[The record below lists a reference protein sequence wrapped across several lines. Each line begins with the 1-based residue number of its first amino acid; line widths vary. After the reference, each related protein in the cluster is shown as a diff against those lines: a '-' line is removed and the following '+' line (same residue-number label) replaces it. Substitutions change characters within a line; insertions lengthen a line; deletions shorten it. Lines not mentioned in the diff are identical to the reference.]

1 MPVGTDYAPVSYVG
15 NGIAVDFPANF
26 ISYEPDEV
34 LLFRETLSTG
44 AVVLVDPSDYNVTGV
59 PNSIS
64 VNYEMDG
71 NPVTNA
77 YRLWIVRRTEIEQP
91 LNITNSSG
99 FFPAILTRQLDRIAM
114 IQQEQKLDVDRAFK
128 VNYGQQGGII
138 TAGTEGQFA
147 GFDENGNIVPRA
159 AGPGSGDVTGPV
171 SSIDSHIVLFNGITG
186 KLLKDSGIAIAAVA
200 MLASPALTGI
210 PTAPT
215 AAQSVANTQIATT
228 AFAATKALLL
238 TNDAVNVLD
247 YGAVGN
253 GSTDDS
259 AAFAAAYAT
268 GARRIIVPGPNKTY
282 RIDTSPTTVGGS
294 RSVIWDVDPSVS
306 FTGTA
311 NAAAGF
317 LYARSNELHR
327 AAGPYWYSYMPT
339 QAHAPGGGISPYM
352 FEMVASDANAAR
364 QSATLYAGAVGASP
378 NAGANVWAANFMVAA
393 EGSAAGTYL
402 GLEIDV
408 NVGSGVTT
416 ATKGLAISGAG
427 PENATVA
434 IEIHRAGSSVW
445 NTGIS
450 IAKSSTAIKI
460 IPETGAAGII
470 IKSLT
475 AEPAVSGGVALA
487 IRQQADTKDTILLTR
502 ETNTSPTGYYL
513 RAVNADNS
521 ANVALLDMVGNF
533 TTVGLITSAGL
544 TASQGAAD
552 TSITVSANAG
562 QNRNLRFHT
571 GSLDRWRIY
580 ADNVA
585 EAGSNAGSDFII
597 RRYDDAGA
605 SLGNAIK
612 ITRSNGSVAVTGN
625 ISGSGYITGITIAN
639 SGAIDPGSVAA
650 TFKQRANNVDTLF
663 LQRFTD
669 SSPTGHL
676 IRVVDAANSTNLF
689 RLSSAGNVT
698 VSGLVDAAA
707 IYVSATKVVGT
718 RVTGWAAATGTATR
732 TTFATGSVTTAQLAE
747 RVKALIDDLTTHGLI
762 GT

>member
-1 MPVGTDYAPVSYVG
+1 MPKLVTADIGSFVQSTVDTINQNFA
-15 NGIAVDFPANF
+15 AV
-26 ISYEPDEV
+26 EV
-34 LLFRETLSTG
+34 AMEKTLSRDGTAPNQMG
-44 AVVLVDPSDYNVTGV
+44 ADLDMNSNDILNV
-59 PNSIS
+59 NSID
-64 VNYEMDG
+64 VNSIIVDG
-71 NPVTNA
+71 DEIDLVNLND
-77 YRLWIVRRTEIEQP
+77 RLLPPGGTTGQV
-91 LNITNSSG
+91 LGKASDS
-99 FFPAILTRQLDRIAM
+99 
-114 IQQEQKLDVDRAFK
+114 
-128 VNYGQQGGII
+128 NYVVQWQS
-138 TAGTEGQFA
+138 AGTGDMSMA
-147 GFDENGNIVPRA
+147 TYDPNGVEADAFSRA
-159 AGPGSGDVTGPV
+159 NHTGTQAQSTVVNLV
-171 SSIDSHIVLFNGITG
+171 SDL
-186 KLLKDSGIAIAAVA
+186 AAKA
-200 MLASPALTGI
+200 PLASPTFTGT
-210 PTAPT
+210 PAAPT
-215 AAQSVANTQIATT
+215 PAQSSSDTTVPTT
-228 AFAATKALLL
+228 AFVATKALRL

-259 AAFAAAYAT
+259 AAFSSAYAT

-352 FEMVASDANAAR
+352 FEMVASDADAAR

-521 ANVALLDMVGNF
+521 ANVAQLDMVGNF

-552 TSITVSANAG
+552 TSMTVAASAG
-562 QNRNLRFHT
+562 QNRNLRFRT

-625 ISGSGYITGITIAN
+625 ISGSGYITGLTVAN

-676 IRVVDAANSTNLF
+676 IRIVDAANSTNLF

-762 GT
+762 GA